1 MNHSYKTC
9 KNHESLYFGSGIKNN
24 ETLTKYTYELIA
36 FDPGNAGCGVSES
49 HIFKHFFPGEYAPDP
64 PI

>member
-36 FDPGNAGCGVSES
+36 FVEEPYWGLAGSSNKQQDRRVLVQ
-49 HIFKHFFPGEYAPDP
+49 
-64 PI
+64 